1 MSQNAIQHTNDIA
14 EEVAS
19 TPVIETSAGEEK
31 RPNVTQWKP
40 NVRTDAPEKREIKDY
55 TSENSDPDGAV
66 SFCLPF
72 VHQRVRPQKV
82 FAVFR
87 GNTYIE
93 VDDEITRVN
102 FGFIERIDMIER
114 KDNHKTCFVHL
125 AEGRFN
131 KNDFTTNI
139 LSRMAQGERFKVYN
153 DREQRYFW
161 WMSISKAKRPE
172 DQTEENSDENGTSAD
187 ITFDLQ

>member
-1 MSQNAIQHTNDIA
+1 MILLRRLP
-14 EEVAS
+14 

-72 VHQRVRPQKV
+72 VHHRVRPQKV

-87 GNTYIE
+87 GNTYID
-93 VDDEITRVN
+93 VDGETTRSTL
-102 FGFIERIDMIER
+102 DS
-114 KDNHKTCFVHL
+114 
-125 AEGRFN
+125 
-131 KNDFTTNI
+131 
-139 LSRMAQGERFKVYN
+139 SRGL
-153 DREQRYFW
+153 
-161 WMSISKAKRPE
+161 I
-172 DQTEENSDENGTSAD
+172 
-187 ITFDLQ
+187 